1 MSRSALAQAKAEIE
15 KLKAELRDAQS
26 RIQQIIRQNVE
37 ASNQRENKLLEIERE
52 NKRLKEKIRRLKKK
66 KK

>member
-66 KK
+66 